1 MIVCV
6 LQLYACVVLVIHLCN
21 HVITSDYIS
30 IPCGLVIALYCTYDR
45 DIFLENC
52 LVTVVPCRVQ
62 GPSFITVV
70 NPCCICKSIPYC

>member
-30 IPCGLVIALYCTYDR
+30 IPCGLVIALYCTRY
-45 DIFLENC
+45 IF
-52 LVTVVPCRVQ
+52 
-62 GPSFITVV
+62 
-70 NPCCICKSIPYC
+70 